1 MKAKRKP
8 WGHEY
13 LIYENQDVAIWH
25 LFINKWER
33 TSLHCHPNKKT
44 GLIVLQGGAKVRFLN
59 GEQKVFTG
67 EKVMIRHG
75 VFHQTKNMTGEIL
88 QLFEIENPVNKGDIV
103 RLEDSYGRAGIPYG
117 GEDDVDVPEKGL
129 SGSGKWERVG
139 DCEVCVRT
147 INSLGWVAFIEELG
161 APDLIMIT
169 QGGISFNEYK
179 VAGPGDTLDRKT
191 FASLAQQF
199 SIDPNTEG
207 VLVRSCMTH

>member
-67 EKVMIRHG
+67 EKV
-75 VFHQTKNMTGEIL
+75 
-88 QLFEIENPVNKGDIV
+88 
-103 RLEDSYGRAGIPYG
+103 EDSYGRAGVPYG
-117 GEDDVDVPEKGL
+117 DEDDVDVPDKSL
-129 SGSGKWERVG
+129 SGSGKWERIG
-139 DCEVCVRT
+139 DCDVCVRP
-147 INSLGWVAFIEELG
+147 INSLEELG

-169 QGGISFNEYK
+169 QGGISFNEYT

-191 FASLAQQF
+191 FASLAHQF
-199 SIDPNTEG
+199 SIDPSTEG
-207 VLVRSCMTH
+207 VFVRSCMTH

>member
-13 LIYENQDVAIWH
+13 LIYENRDVAIWH

-44 GLIVLQGGAKVRFLN
+44 GLVVLCGGAKISFLN

-75 VFHQTKNMTGEIL
+75 VFHQTKNMTGEVL
-88 QLFEIENPVNKGDIV
+88 QLFEIETPVNKGDIV

-117 GEDDVDVPEKGL
+117 NEDDVDVPNKSL
-129 SGSGKWERVG
+129 IDSGAWERIG
-139 DCEVCVRT
+139 DCDVCLRD
-147 INSLGWVAFIEELG
+147 INSLEGLG
-161 APDLIMIT
+161 ALDLIMIT
-169 QGGISFNEYK
+169 QGGVSFNEYK
-179 VAGPGDTLDRKT
+179 VAGPGDTLDRET
-191 FASLAQQF
+191 FSSLAQKF
-199 SIDPNTEG
+199 SIDPSTEG
-207 VLVRSCMTH
+207 VFIRSCMTR

>member
-117 GEDDVDVPEKGL
+117 DEDDVDVPRQTPFRFGE
-129 SGSGKWERVG
+129 SGKGVG
-139 DCEVCVRT
+139 DCDVCVRPFT
-147 INSLGWVAFIEELG
+147 SLEGLG

-207 VLVRSCMTH
+207 GLRKNHV